1 MNKLKYTKNMVNNN
15 TLHNIFCV
23 LTLTLSLALTRNPPF
38 FLMLLIKKEKGE
50 VTRWINCFSHKASD
64 KLVASQK
71 VFIKIVLGSIF
82 LVSIDLFC
90 WGFEPSPNF
99 QKGGGLTERQFLEG
113 VAGKEE
119 VTFFRGVAIFT

>member
-1 MNKLKYTKNMVNNN
+1 MNKLKYTKNTVNNN

-82 LVSIDLFC
+82 LV
-90 WGFEPSPNF
+90 
-99 QKGGGLTERQFLEG
+99 
-113 VAGKEE
+113 
-119 VTFFRGVAIFT
+119 

>member
-50 VTRWINCFSHKASD
+50 VTR
-64 KLVASQK
+64 
-71 VFIKIVLGSIF
+71 
-82 LVSIDLFC
+82 
-90 WGFEPSPNF
+90 
-99 QKGGGLTERQFLEG
+99 
-113 VAGKEE
+113 
-119 VTFFRGVAIFT
+119 